1 MTSLYLG
8 SVASTLTLPM
18 DVIKTRRQIEFGE
31 KDILKV
37 KPGKTGSTLA
47 TAREILASQ
56 GPKGLFAGLSPR
68 ILKVAP
74 ACAIMI
80 SSYEWCKRF
89 FRERNQEREL
99 RPPKDGTTTK
109 W

>member
-1 MTSLYLG
+1 MILG
-8 SVASTLTLPM
+8 SIASTITLPM
-18 DVIKTRRQIEFGE
+18 DVIKTRRQIDFGE
-31 KDILKV
+31 KDILKF
-37 KPGKTGSTLA
+37 KPGKTSSTFG
-47 TAREILASQ
+47 TAKEIVASQ
-56 GPKGLFAGLSPR
+56 GPRGLFAGLSPR

-89 FRERNQEREL
+89 FRERNEL
-99 RPPKDGTTTK
+99 EATGRHTQSSTK

>member
-1 MTSLYLG
+1 
-8 SVASTLTLPM
+8 M

-31 KDILKV
+31 KDINHFR
-37 KPGKTGSTLA
+37 PGKTSSSTITTAKEIIA
-47 TAREILASQ
+47 TQ
-56 GPKGLFAGLSPR
+56 GPRGLFAGLSPR

-89 FRERNQEREL
+89 FRESNEEMEAVAAAGATSMDKV
-99 RPPKDGTTTK
+99 P
-109 W
+109 

>member
-1 MTSLYLG
+1 M
-8 SVASTLTLPM
+8 ASTVTLPM

-31 KDILKV
+31 KSILKV
-37 KPGKTGSTLA
+37 KPGQTQSTLA
-47 TAREILASQ
+47 TAREIVASQ
-56 GPKGLFAGLSPR
+56 GARGLFVGLSPR

-89 FRERNQEREL
+89 FRERNEEL
-99 RPPKDGTTTK
+99 RRLPSTSPQEKSK
-109 W
+109 WT